1 MLFLLEF
8 SKKLYILDFMGRNK
22 KELEDKKKKITLTID
37 TTIHDLVKKHLVNKG
52 EWNESAYIESL
63 LDNDLYQNNDNQNIE
78 RIQLIIHNEIGRLY
92 SIKDCTDIYEQR
104 SCDLKNMSDKEVWLL
119 AYQHII

>member
-1 MLFLLEF
+1 
-8 SKKLYILDFMGRNK
+8 MGRNK
-22 KELEDKKKKITLTID
+22 KELNDKKKKVTLTVDID
-37 TTIHDLVKKHLVNKG
+37 LEEPIAIRMKELGISKT
-52 EWNESAYIESL
+52 SRYIESL
-63 LDNDLYQNNDNQNIE
+63 LQNDLYQDIDNQNIE